1 MTPRI
6 GVLAMQGAFREHIQ
20 RLCAIGI
27 EASEVRTLDELR
39 SCDGLIIPGGESTTI
54 ARLLL
59 AFELM
64 EPLRRR
70 IAEGLPVW
78 GTCAGAIL
86 LARDVPG
93 LDRPPLG
100 AMDIRVD
107 RNAFGRQLDSFEFD
121 LNVRGIAGGPL
132 HAVFIRAPAI
142 TATGP
147 GVEVLAMLADGRVV
161 ACRQGA
167 LLATAFHP
175 ELTADPRL
183 HELFVTIVREAIARR
198 AAEGA
203 AAGATA

>member
-1 MTPRI
+1 
-6 GVLAMQGAFREHIQ
+6 MQGAFREHIQ